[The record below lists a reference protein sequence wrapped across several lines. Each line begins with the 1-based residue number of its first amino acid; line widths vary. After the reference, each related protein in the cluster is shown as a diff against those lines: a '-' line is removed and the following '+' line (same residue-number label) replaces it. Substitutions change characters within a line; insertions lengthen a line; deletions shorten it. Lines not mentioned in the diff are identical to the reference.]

1 MQYDVK
7 MQMSEAE
14 FIALTVLAE
23 KLLARM
29 SAAPPPW
36 MAGLA
41 GLVAPDPVSVS
52 DPSTVDV
59 LAAQYAQANAD
70 ADAAAREAD
79 AAEAEHDRRI
89 KDGASAWAPLMRT
102 WAQNFEVED
111 APQPD
116 RAGALMAVFV
126 GYPRSVEA
134 YIRERGGLAGA
145 CVDTL
150 AREGIVTPDAAESTG
165 KRIALNIV
173 QVGSAIGLPT
183 DGLIERSL
191 MRRADLDT
199 LPLHGGP
206 LADTVDMTR
215 PEFK

>member
-1 MQYDVK
+1 MKYDVK

-14 FIALTVLAE
+14 FIALTVLAD

-29 SAAPPPW
+29 SADRAPWLSGRAVPE
-36 MAGLA
+36 
-41 GLVAPDPVSVS
+41 
-52 DPSTVDV
+52 PSTVDG
-59 LAAQYAQANAD
+59 LAAQTSVDTSAD
-70 ADAAAREAD
+70 ADVIDYAARKAD

-102 WAQNFEVED
+102 WAQNFEVGD

-126 GYPRSVEA
+126 GYPISVGA

-145 CVDTL
+145 CIDTL
-150 AREGIVTPDAAESTG
+150 AREGIVTPDAAESIG

-191 MRRADLDT
+191 VRRADPDT

>member
-1 MQYDVK
+1 
-7 MQMSEAE
+7 
-14 FIALTVLAE
+14 
-23 KLLARM
+23 
-29 SAAPPPW
+29 
-36 MAGLA
+36 
-41 GLVAPDPVSVS
+41 
-52 DPSTVDV
+52 
-59 LAAQYAQANAD
+59 
-70 ADAAAREAD
+70 
-79 AAEAEHDRRI
+79 
-89 KDGASAWAPLMRT
+89 MRT

-145 CVDTL
+145 CIDTL
-150 AREGIVTPDAAESTG
+150 AREGIVTPDAAESIG

-191 MRRADLDT
+191 VRRADPDT

>member
-1 MQYDVK
+1 MKYDVK

-23 KLLARM
+23 KLLTRM
-29 SAAPPPW
+29 SAARSPW
-36 MAGLA
+36 LSGLA
-41 GLVAPDPVSVS
+41 APEPAPVPAPE
-52 DPSTVDV
+52 PSAVDA
-59 LAAQYAQANAD
+59 LAAAYAQANAD

-89 KDGASAWAPLMRT
+89 KDGAAAWAPLMRT
-102 WAQNFEVED
+102 WAQNFEVAD

-126 GYPRSVEA
+126 GYPLSVGA

-145 CVDTL
+145 CIDTL
-150 AREGIVTPDAAESTG
+150 AREGIVTPDAAESIG

-191 MRRADLDT
+191 VRRADPDT

>member
-1 MQYDVK
+1 MKYDVK

-14 FIALTVLAE
+14 FIALTVLTE
-23 KLLARM
+23 KLLTRM
-29 SAAPPPW
+29 T
-36 MAGLA
+36 AGLPA
-41 GLVAPDPVSVS
+41 WAPVPE
-52 DPSTVDV
+52 PSTVDT
-59 LAAQYAQANAD
+59 LSAQHAQADAGAD
-70 ADAAAREAD
+70 VIDYAARKAD
-79 AAEAEHDRRI
+79 VAEAEHDRRI
-89 KDGASAWAPLMRT
+89 KDGAGAWGPLMRT

-126 GYPRSVEA
+126 GYPLSVGA

-145 CVDTL
+145 CIDTL
-150 AREGIVTPDAAESTG
+150 AREGIVTPDAAESIG

-191 MRRADLDT
+191 VRRADPDT

>member
-1 MQYDVK
+1 MKYDVK

-23 KLLARM
+23 KLLTRMTSAR
-29 SAAPPPW
+29 APLTPTAPAWPP
-36 MAGLA
+36 
-41 GLVAPDPVSVS
+41 VYAPEPVPE
-52 DPSTVDV
+52 PSTVDG

-70 ADAAAREAD
+70 AD

-145 CVDTL
+145 CIDTL
-150 AREGIVTPDAAESTG
+150 AREGIVTPDAAESIG

-191 MRRADLDT
+191 MRRADPDT

>member
-1 MQYDVK
+1 MKYDVK

-14 FIALTVLAE
+14 FIALTVLAD

-29 SAAPPPW
+29 SADRAPWLSGRVVPEP
-36 MAGLA
+36 
-41 GLVAPDPVSVS
+41 VPTPAPVPV
-52 DPSTVDV
+52 P
-59 LAAQYAQANAD
+59 
-70 ADAAAREAD
+70 AAAPAAWEAD
-79 AAEAEHDRRI
+79 AVEDAHDQWI
-89 KDGASAWAPLMRT
+89 KDGAGAWAPLMRT

-145 CVDTL
+145 CIDTL
-150 AREGIVTPDAAESTG
+150 AREGIVTPDAAESIG

-191 MRRADLDT
+191 VRRADPDT

>member
-1 MQYDVK
+1 

-36 MAGLA
+36 MAGL
-41 GLVAPDPVSVS
+41 LVPEPDPAPVS

-59 LAAQYAQANAD
+59 LAAQYARANAD

>member
-1 MQYDVK
+1 LKYDVK

-23 KLLARM
+23 KLLTRM
-29 SAAPPPW
+29 T
-36 MAGLA
+36 AGLPA
-41 GLVAPDPVSVS
+41 WAPVPE
-52 DPSTVDV
+52 PSTVDT
-59 LAAQYAQANAD
+59 LAAQYAQADVGAE
-70 ADAAAREAD
+70 ADAAARQAD

-89 KDGASAWAPLMRT
+89 KDGAGAWAPLMRT

-126 GYPRSVEA
+126 GYPLSVGA

-145 CVDTL
+145 CIDTL
-150 AREGIVTPDAAESTG
+150 AREGIVTPDAAESIG

-191 MRRADLDT
+191 VRRADPDT

>member
-1 MQYDVK
+1 

-29 SAAPPPW
+29 SAPLEPWRAGVWVPEPAP
-36 MAGLA
+36 
-41 GLVAPDPVSVS
+41 VADPD
-52 DPSTVDV
+52 DA
-59 LAAQYAQANAD
+59 LAAAYARANAD

-79 AAEAEHDRRI
+79 AAEDAHDRRI
-89 KDGASAWAPLMRT
+89 KDGAAAWAPLMRT
-102 WAQNFEVED
+102 WAQNFEVDD

-145 CVDTL
+145 CIDTL
-150 AREGIVTPDAAESTG
+150 AREGVVTPDAAESIG

-191 MRRADLDT
+191 MRRAADLDT